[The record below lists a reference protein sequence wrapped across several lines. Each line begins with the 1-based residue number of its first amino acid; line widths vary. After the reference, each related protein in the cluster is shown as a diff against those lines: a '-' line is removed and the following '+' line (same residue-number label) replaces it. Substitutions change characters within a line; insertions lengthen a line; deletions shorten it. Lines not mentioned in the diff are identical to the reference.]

1 MVLAAGRSTRF
12 RSTRSKLV
20 HELGGRPI
28 VGWLLGALRS
38 LDVAPV
44 VVVVA
49 PEADDV
55 RAVCGPQ
62 VRFAVQREP
71 RGTGDA
77 ALAARPAL
85 ERFDGSLLVLYGDL
99 PLLRAETLRR
109 LIDTHRASGGD
120 LSLLTATVDAPFG
133 WGRIVRERGAVRAI
147 VEERDASPAE
157 RAIREVNVGVYC
169 VRAPLLF
176 ELLEQ
181 VTPDNVQG
189 EIYLTDIVGR
199 AVAAGIA
206 VADAPVDVAE
216 VGQINSRGE
225 LAAMEKTVRAQINA
239 KWMAD
244 GVTLE
249 DPATAYIGPEV
260 RIGRDTVIG
269 PNVQLRGRTS
279 IGERCR
285 LDGSALI
292 VDSTVGDDVYLR
304 LGVVMVESDVGARCQ
319 IGPFANLR
327 PKTRLAEGV
336 HIGDFVETKNAVLG
350 PGTKANHLAY
360 LGDAEIGRETNIG
373 AGTITCN
380 YDGFDKHRTVIGERV
395 QVGSDTT
402 LVAPVTIGDDAYI
415 ATATTVRRD
424 VTGGALAFN
433 TREQRERAG
442 WVAQFRALKT
452 GKPAPAKKSKGKPKA
467 QRARPKATATAR
479 PARRPKRRAR

>member
-1 MVLAAGRSTRF
+1 
-12 RSTRSKLV
+12 
-20 HELGGRPI
+20 
-28 VGWLLGALRS
+28 
-38 LDVAPV
+38 
-44 VVVVA
+44 
-49 PEADDV
+49 
-55 RAVCGPQ
+55 
-62 VRFAVQREP
+62 
-71 RGTGDA
+71 
-77 ALAARPAL
+77 
-85 ERFDGSLLVLYGDL
+85 
-99 PLLRAETLRR
+99 
-109 LIDTHRASGGD
+109 
-120 LSLLTATVDAPFG
+120 
-133 WGRIVRERGAVRAI
+133 
-147 VEERDASPAE
+147 
-157 RAIREVNVGVYC
+157 
-169 VRAPLLF
+169 
-176 ELLEQ
+176 
-181 VTPDNVQG
+181 
-189 EIYLTDIVGR
+189 
-199 AVAAGIA
+199 
-206 VADAPVDVAE
+206 
-216 VGQINSRGE
+216 
-225 LAAMEKTVRAQINA
+225 
-239 KWMAD
+239 
-244 GVTLE
+244 
-249 DPATAYIGPEV
+249 
-260 RIGRDTVIG
+260 
-269 PNVQLRGRTS
+269 VQLRGRTS
-279 IGERCR
+279 LGERCR

-292 VDSTVGDDVYLR
+292 ADSTIGDDVYLR